1 MNEIQNLSEQIDFDN
16 LTYYFKG
23 KSAPKGFIGFKG
35 PLDFYKN
42 INEDYITIKKAE
54 QNKNNLNQI

>member
-1 MNEIQNLSEQIDFDN
+1 MNEIQNLSEQIDFNN

-23 KSAPKGFIGFKG
+23 KIAPKGFIGFKG
-35 PLDFYKN
+35 PPDFYKN
-42 INEDYITIKKAE
+42 INEGYITVKKAE

>member
-35 PLDFYKN
+35 PLDFYKH
-42 INEDYITIKKAE
+42 INEGYITVKKSRAK
-54 QNKNNLNQI
+54 QK